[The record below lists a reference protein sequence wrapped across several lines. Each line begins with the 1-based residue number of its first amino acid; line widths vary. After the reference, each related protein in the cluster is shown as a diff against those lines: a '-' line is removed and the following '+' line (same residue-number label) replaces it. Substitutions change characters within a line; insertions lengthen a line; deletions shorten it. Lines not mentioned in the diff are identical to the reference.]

1 MVLNSAPSGGLL
13 SALSSL
19 SKLNNCPLP
28 QNQNGW
34 PTLTRRASHSRQNEL
49 GFLAAPIG
57 RARKRANLLVLPD
70 QLKGI
75 TEFSLNRLQA
85 FP

>member
-19 SKLNNCPLP
+19 SKLINCPLP
-28 QNQNGW
+28 RNQNGW

-49 GFLAAPIG
+49 GFLAAPHWESSE
-57 RARKRANLLVLPD
+57 K
-70 QLKGI
+70 
-75 TEFSLNRLQA
+75 S
-85 FP
+85 